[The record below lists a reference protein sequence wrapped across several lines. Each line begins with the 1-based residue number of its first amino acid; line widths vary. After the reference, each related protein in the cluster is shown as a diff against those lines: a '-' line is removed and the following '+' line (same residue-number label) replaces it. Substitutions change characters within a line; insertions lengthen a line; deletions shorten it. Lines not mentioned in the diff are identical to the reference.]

1 MRSDASA
8 HLFVLT
14 LSLSRIRCVLRCAQ
28 DVVVRTYGARRSP
41 FDILAPSAAAALRA
55 AAEIAE
61 ERLAFAAYLRPRL

>member
-1 MRSDASA
+1 MRCECAFCFA
-8 HLFVLT
+8 HALAYPYP
-14 LSLSRIRCVLRCAQ
+14 LRAALAQ

-55 AAEIAE
+55 AAAVAE